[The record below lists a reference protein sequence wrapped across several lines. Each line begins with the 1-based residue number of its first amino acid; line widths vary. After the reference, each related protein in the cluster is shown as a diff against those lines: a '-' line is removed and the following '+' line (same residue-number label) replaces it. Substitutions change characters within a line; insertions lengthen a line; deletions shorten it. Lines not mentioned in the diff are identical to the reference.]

1 MKDTVILDTNILFR
15 ALRSRSESLRDILL
29 SSTYRFVAPKYLI
42 VELFKHKTR
51 IVANTNVQ
59 EDEILIYLH
68 EILRRI
74 EFVDEEIISTGS
86 YVEAFRLCRE
96 VDENDLP
103 FVALALELDA
113 KIWTNDEALK
123 TGLTKKGFDRFF
135 VPQF

>member
-1 MKDTVILDTNILFR
+1 MRDTDT
-15 ALRSRSESLRDILL
+15 S
-29 SSTYRFVAPKYLI
+29 
-42 VELFKHKTR
+42 
-51 IVANTNVQ
+51 VQ